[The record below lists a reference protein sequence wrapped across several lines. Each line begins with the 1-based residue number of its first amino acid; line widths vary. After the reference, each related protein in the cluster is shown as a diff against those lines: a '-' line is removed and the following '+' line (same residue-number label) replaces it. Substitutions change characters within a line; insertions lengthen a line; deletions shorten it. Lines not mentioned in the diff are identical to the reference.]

1 MSCSV
6 VPCTPEAK
14 LPVVAHCAPRRKPK
28 YGRGPSSSAAAGP
41 TVPCR
46 ASNSTETFRSCRD
59 ITAFEPGGLVLVAS
73 KRLLLES
80 AGDARGD
87 GDLDQEVR
95 RIQRRDRH
103 GGAGGL
109 VGREVLRVL
118 LVVGGQVRH
127 AREVGRGG
135 QHVVER
141 GPGRGED
148 RLDAL

>member
-46 ASNSTETFRSCRD
+46 TSNSTETFRSCRD

-80 AGDARGD
+80 AGDAGGH
-87 GDLDQEVR
+87 GDLDHQLR
-95 RIQRRDRH
+95 RVQRGHRH
-103 GGAGGL
+103 RGAGRL
-109 VGREVLRVL
+109 VGREILR
-118 LVVGGQVRH
+118 
-127 AREVGRGG
+127 
-135 QHVVER
+135 
-141 GPGRGED
+141 
-148 RLDAL
+148 